1 MTSSNDND
9 SIAQSDINLNPIDTT
24 MGMLIMLLLLLLAA
38 EVSDDLMYLYRNTQ
52 QHTSINFIIAR

>member
-24 MGMLIMLLLLLLAA
+24 MGMLIMLLLAA

-52 QHTSINFIIAR
+52 QHTSINFIIAC